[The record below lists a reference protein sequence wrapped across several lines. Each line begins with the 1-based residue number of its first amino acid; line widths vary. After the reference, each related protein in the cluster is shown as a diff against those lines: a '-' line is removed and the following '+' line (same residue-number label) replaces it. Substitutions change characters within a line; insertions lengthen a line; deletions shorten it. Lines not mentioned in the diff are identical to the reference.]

1 MAEKILLKA
10 RVAGIDFAD
19 PITSEA
25 GVATAEWKEQPVTLR
40 DDEVSITEG
49 DPTENEV
56 YSHENDSPEDYDLQG
71 TGLSAVGSFIKC
83 DRKQLAELMGGKVS
97 GEGDAARY
105 FHSTKKVMLEK
116 AIRFRLKNGGELI
129 IPFAKGSVQLNSNN
143 GADGL
148 IKYPFRF
155 RALAQKDFD
164 CDLIM

>member
-1 MAEKILLKA
+1 MAEKVLLKA

-19 PITSEA
+19 PITSEE
-25 GVATAEWKEQPVTLR
+25 GVATASWKEQAVTLR

-49 DPTENEV
+49 DPTESEV
-56 YSHENDSPEDYDLQG
+56 YSHENDAPEDYDLQG
-71 TGLSAVGSFIKC
+71 SGLSAVGSFIKC
-83 DRKQLAELMGGKVS
+83 TRAQLVELMGGKVS
-97 GEGDAARY
+97 GEGDAERFY
-105 FHSTKKVMLEK
+105 HSAKKLMLEK

-129 IPFAKGSVQLNSNN
+129 IPYAKGSVQLNSNN

-155 RALAQKDFD
+155 RALAQTDFD